1 MVIIHPHRDEDGAS
15 ALVINT
21 GPLGGAA
28 LFRLWLL
35 ADGLQQV
42 HGLLFGQ
49 NALRRLHGGRQ
60 GLKAVLPGAEIP
72 IAGSQKEVGGP
83 G

>member
-1 MVIIHPHRDEDGAS
+1 MELRFSGC
-15 ALVINT
+15 
-21 GPLGGAA
+21 GC
-28 LFRLWLL
+28 W

-72 IAGSQKEVGGP
+72 IAGSQKEVGGRGLSTTFIVSP
-83 G
+83 MYSTTTARPEASAI